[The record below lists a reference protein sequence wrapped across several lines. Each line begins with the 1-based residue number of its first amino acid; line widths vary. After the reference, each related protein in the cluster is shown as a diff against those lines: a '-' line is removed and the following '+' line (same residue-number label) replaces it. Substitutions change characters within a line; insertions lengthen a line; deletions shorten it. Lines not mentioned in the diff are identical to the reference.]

1 MEEELLKYGA
11 LNAIMTLV
19 AFFCCFFKRKIK
31 VTFYIDS

>member
-19 AFFCCFFKRKIK
+19 AFFVVFLNAKLR
-31 VTFYIDS
+31 